1 VTPLADVAI
10 HRHGDV
16 PVAEIK
22 GEVDMSNAAELAL
35 AMQRA
40 VEQKASGLVIDLSG
54 TSYLDSAGLHFI
66 FDLGKRLRDRG
77 QRLVLVVPEESAL
90 NRLLNLVKVDSLAP
104 MTRAVDDALKA
115 LASHESA
122 Q

>member
-1 VTPLADVAI
+1 MTPLADVAI
-10 HRHGDV
+10 NRHGDV

-104 MTRAVDDALKA
+104 MERTVDAALQT

>member
-1 VTPLADVAI
+1 MTPLADVAI

>member
-1 VTPLADVAI
+1 MTPLADVDI
-10 HRHGDV
+10 EMQDGI
-16 PVAEIK
+16 PVARIS
-22 GEVDMSNAAELAL
+22 GEVDMSNAAELSL

-40 VEQKASGLVIDLSG
+40 VEQEATGLVIDLSG

-77 QRLVLVVPEESAL
+77 QKLVLVVPEDSAL
-90 NRLLNLVKVDSLAP
+90 NRLLDLVKVDSLAP
-104 MTRAVDDALKA
+104 VVRTAGEALVRVTA
-115 LASHESA
+115 HEQA

>member
-1 VTPLADVAI
+1 MSLADVAVE
-10 HRHGDV
+10 HDGHV
-16 PVAEIK
+16 PIAVIT
-22 GEVDMSNAAELAL
+22 GEVDMSNASELAL

-40 VEQKASGLVIDLSG
+40 VEQKAAGLVIDLAG

-77 QRLVLVVPEESAL
+77 QRLVLVVPEDSAL
-90 NRLLNLVKVDSLAP
+90 NRLLTLVKVDSLAP
-104 MTRAVDDALKA
+104 MERTRDAAVERLKA
-115 LASHESA
+115 HEES